1 MKRVFTTG
9 QVAQICRVNSS
20 TVAKWFDSGRLQ
32 GYRVPGHQDR
42 RIPRECLIR
51 FLKENHMPLG
61 ALEEEENAA
70 RVYPEAAESNSELL
84 GWEPPAIPGVMKVF
98 TLEQVATLCRVAPQT
113 VAKWFDSGRLRGY
126 RLPGSD
132 ERRIPRDALIKF
144 LTENGMPLN
153 GLVPAG
159 ETPLALGPVHRK
171 ELSGGTE
178 GAAAVAPT
186 SSQEEVDCVSRDDPV
201 VKGSFTIGQVA
212 QLCKVAPR
220 TVSKWF
226 DSGRL
231 KGVRIRS
238 SGQRRFPRA
247 ALVRFLKEHNM
258 PLGELEGNEVEEAPE
273 RQP

>member
-9 QVAQICRVNSS
+9 QVAQICRVNSA

-32 GYRVPGHQDR
+32 GYRIPGHPDR

-61 ALEEEENAA
+61 VLEEEENAA
-70 RVYPEAAESNSELL
+70 RVYPEAVESNSELL

-98 TLEQVATLCRVAPQT
+98 TLEQTATLCRVAPQT
-113 VAKWFDSGRLRGY
+113 VAKWFDSGRLGGY
-126 RLPGSD
+126 RIPGSED
-132 ERRIPRDALIKF
+132 RRIPRDALVKF
-144 LTENGMPLN
+144 LTEHGLPLG

-159 ETPLALGPVHRK
+159 ETPPAPGPEPRK
-171 ELSGGTE
+171 ELSAGPE
-178 GAAAVAPT
+178 RDASVAPAA
-186 SSQEEVDCVSRDDPV
+186 QEEVTCVARDDPV
-201 VKGSFTIGQVA
+201 VKGSFTIVQVA
-212 QLCKVAPR
+212 RLCQVAPR
-220 TVSKWF
+220 TVGKWF

-238 SGQRRFPRA
+238 SGQRRVPRA

-258 PLGELEGNEVEEAPE
+258 PLGELEATEEGEAPE
-273 RQP
+273 TLP